1 MRITKRKTIRKID
14 FIVVAITLLTIAV
27 LIGYSRPLIISP
39 TDNLLTTNTS
49 ILFSFEKGDY
59 IILDDNLEFSS
70 PEKIYTHNDL
80 VLNLKPGIYYWR
92 IEGALQSKV
101 RKLIIES
108 RVELKLIENDTK
120 YDVVNFGN
128 VPLNVSVYNKSVLVG
143 NIVDDV
149 GEIVNVSG
157 NEYIGRENEE

>member
-101 RKLIIES
+101 RKLII
-108 RVELKLIENDTK
+108 
-120 YDVVNFGN
+120 
-128 VPLNVSVYNKSVLVG
+128 
-143 NIVDDV
+143 
-149 GEIVNVSG
+149 
-157 NEYIGRENEE
+157 